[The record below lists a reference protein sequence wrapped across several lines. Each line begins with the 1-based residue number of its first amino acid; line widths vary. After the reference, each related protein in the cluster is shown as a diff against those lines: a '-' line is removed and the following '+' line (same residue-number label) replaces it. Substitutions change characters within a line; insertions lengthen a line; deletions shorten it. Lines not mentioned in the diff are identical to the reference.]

1 MRGRD
6 RNHLVKV
13 RQFCVEKGSGFTLTS
28 SCLIFTTLKEECESR
43 VLGDEGG
50 WGMRGELMLQR
61 IKVTC
66 PRPRSYKV
74 ADPGFDSACVAL
86 NFTH

>member
-1 MRGRD
+1 
-6 RNHLVKV
+6 
-13 RQFCVEKGSGFTLTS
+13 
-28 SCLIFTTLKEECESR
+28 
-43 VLGDEGG
+43 
-50 WGMRGELMLQR
+50 MLQR

-86 NFTH
+86 NFTHRTTHNMDRKR